1 MKNLSKIWIAVL
13 IFFASITVNAQYI
26 DKDITADTVKGNENI
41 YFTYSGKPLNSK
53 GFDLVSGFNWTISN
67 TAGTVDAVYLQGSQ
81 NGTNWVTIATETTP
95 SDGSYFTYDRISTSQ
110 TLTTTTITNAY
121 TSAIA
126 SSVDTCGGVAD
137 TATFT
142 AADTAT
148 STTTSTLT
156 ETGHVPITLYN
167 YYRLWVD
174 GGVGDTAIFNPV
186 NFSVIKR
193 EE

>member
-1 MKNLSKIWIAVL
+1 MKKLFLIIGLILSVL
-13 IFFASITVNAQYI
+13 TNAQEVN
-26 DKDITADTVKGNENI
+26 KQFTADTVFGNETV
-41 YFTYSGKPLNSK
+41 YFTYAGRSLVFSNNLT
-53 GFDLVSGFNWTISN
+53 GFFYKTTAI
-67 TAGTVDAVYLQGSQ
+67 AGTLDNIILQG
-81 NGTNWVTIATETTP
+81 TNNDTNYVT
-95 SDGSYFTYDRISTSQ
+95 ISTSAAPAAGTYWTIDKIDNSV

-126 SSVDTCGGVAD
+126 SSTDTCGGVAD

-156 ETGHVPITLYN
+156 ESSYTPITSYFK
-167 YYRLWVD
+167 YRIGFD
-174 GGVGDTAIFNPV
+174 GGGGDTIVVSPIYFI
-186 NFSVIKR
+186 SKSK